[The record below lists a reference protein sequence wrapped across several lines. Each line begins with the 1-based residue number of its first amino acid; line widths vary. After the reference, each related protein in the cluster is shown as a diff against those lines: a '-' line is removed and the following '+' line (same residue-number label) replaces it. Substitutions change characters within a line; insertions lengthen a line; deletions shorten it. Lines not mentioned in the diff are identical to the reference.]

1 MGMSQP
7 SMGMI
12 LVAVGLGLT
21 VIGVLIWSGAFGW
34 FGRLPG
40 DFRFEGER
48 STVYVPLASMLV
60 LSIVATLLLHVAR
73 RVLGG

>member
-1 MGMSQP
+1 
-7 SMGMI
+7 MGMI